1 MPVIASIKCGCEFT
15 RRRDIGIAVKHM
27 TDLIRIFL
35 LDARQRQLR
44 ESLCGMNLEL
54 WSNAVSSDADQWSQ
68 EESEEKKSRHR
79 ARILRLRSTGCQP
92 VNVSP
97 TRTFALVA
105 ETFRAWVGLPAAGA
119 FVRRVSA
126 VAFNHVACTSD
137 ILNMYHSLSIA
148 GLLRI
153 LAILSAMQITSVS
166 LNAEKPSAKSSP
178 SPSAAD
184 DNPLLV
190 ESTLPYHAPP

>member
-79 ARILRLRSTGCQP
+79 ARILCLRSTGSHP
-92 VNVSP
+92 FNVSP
-97 TRTFALVA
+97 PRF
-105 ETFRAWVGLPAAGA
+105 LP
-119 FVRRVSA
+119 
-126 VAFNHVACTSD
+126 
-137 ILNMYHSLSIA
+137 LWP
-148 GLLRI
+148 
-153 LAILSAMQITSVS
+153 
-166 LNAEKPSAKSSP
+166 K
-178 SPSAAD
+178 
-184 DNPLLV
+184 
-190 ESTLPYHAPP
+190 